1 MPRKSPKRKSN
12 RLHSANPIR
21 AVIWIDGS
29 AVRKKFTKDYE
40 KARRDLQQSRVQLD
54 RFIATDQPQFS
65 RWLNSHFGA
74 LLTELRELSRQ
85 LMEDESLIYLVETEA
100 FLTGD
105 SYARAYREVTQARDN
120 PEPPFDEHEASEH
133 DQQSSG
139 SESASD
145 HGGSG
150 NGSKKKGGDPFEAF
164 FEDLFGPADSNDSD
178 EPGWAEPGPAGARRQ
193 RSEDPGSKSPGVKEL
208 YRALVRQLHPD
219 RLQEMTPQKTEWW
232 HQAQKAYQAGD
243 AEQLEVILTLCAIGE
258 AGTTAQTS
266 VSLLQRITAQV
277 KSSLRQLKQELA
289 EARRN
294 PAWNF
299 SNRTDLAELASQTRR
314 TLTQDRDQL
323 RFKAQQ
329 YRATIAKW
337 QAAADRLK
345 RPRRRKRQTHD
356 SDCPF

>member
-1 MPRKSPKRKSN
+1 MPRKSPKRKSS

-21 AVIWIDGS
+21 AVILIDG
-29 AVRKKFTKDYE
+29 AGIRKKFTKDYE
-40 KARRDLQQSRVQLD
+40 KARRDLKQSRAQLD
-54 RFIATDQPQFS
+54 QFFAADQPQFS

-74 LLTELRELSRQ
+74 LLTELRELSQQ
-85 LMEDESLIYLVETEA
+85 LRADEDLIYLVETEA

-105 SYARAYREVTQARDN
+105 SYARAYKEVTQARDN
-120 PEPPFDEHEASEH
+120 SEPSFDENEASDNERK
-133 DQQSSG
+133 SSG
-139 SESASD
+139 PASD
-145 HGGSG
+145 DDADDG
-150 NGSKKKGGDPFEAF
+150 KKKNRDPFEAF
-164 FEDLFGPADSNDSD
+164 FEDLFGQGEPDG
-178 EPGWAEPGPAGARRQ
+178 PGWEQPGPSGGRRQ
-193 RSEDPGSKSPGVKEL
+193 RSEDPDAKSPRLKEL

-243 AEQLEVILTLCAIGE
+243 AEQLEVILTLCEIGE
-258 AGTTAQTS
+258 AGTTARTS
-266 VSLLQRITAQV
+266 VSLLQRITAQI
-277 KSSLRQLKQELA
+277 KNSLRQLKQELA
-289 EARRN
+289 QARKN

-299 SNRTDLAELASQTRR
+299 SNRTDLDSLASQTRR
-314 TLTQDRDQL
+314 ALTQDRDHM

-345 RPRRRKRQTHD
+345 QPRRRKRRTHD